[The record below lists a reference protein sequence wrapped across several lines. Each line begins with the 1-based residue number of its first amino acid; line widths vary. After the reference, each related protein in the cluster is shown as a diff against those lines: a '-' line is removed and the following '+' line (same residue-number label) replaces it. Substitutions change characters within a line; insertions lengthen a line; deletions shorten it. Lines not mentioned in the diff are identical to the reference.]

1 MPIVTITGATLGTAT
16 LAFNEEDDEG
26 STELTESFPEA
37 HGVECVSVVQFAD
50 ARGHPELV
58 VASQNGEHAPVGS
71 DTLTRHRFGNPA

>member
-1 MPIVTITGATLGTAT
+1 MTGVKLRAAI
-16 LAFNEEDDEG
+16 LAFNEEDGEG

-71 DTLTRHRFGNPA
+71 DTLTLHRFGNPA